1 MAPSFQGEMPQDYAR
16 IVDAFP
22 QPCMQTA
29 FVPGEGIP
37 LYPPQEEVVEQK
49 REVTKEELI
58 KSLMQATPGQEFQK
72 SAISY
77 N

>member
-1 MAPSFQGEMPQDYAR
+1 MPQEYAR
-16 IVDAFP
+16 IVEAFP
-22 QPCMQTA
+22 QPCVETA

-37 LYPPQEEVVEQK
+37 LYPPEEQVEEVNK
-49 REVTKEELI
+49 EVTKEQLI

>member
-1 MAPSFQGEMPQDYAR
+1 MPQEYAR
-16 IVDAFP
+16 IVEDFP
-22 QPCMQTA
+22 PPCVETA

-37 LYPPQEEVVEQK
+37 LYPPEEQVEEVK
-49 REVTKEELI
+49 KEVTKEQLI